1 MVQKNNSPL
10 TVSKKCELLELPRSS
25 YYYMGRGETDKN
37 IKLMKLID
45 EIHTDHITW
54 GSRKIRDFLRNE
66 GHKVNRKRI
75 QRLMNKMQ
83 IQVLYPKRNLSR
95 ANQNHKVYPYLL
107 RNLSIDHPNHVWC
120 TDITYIRLDHGFT
133 YLVAV
138 MDWYSKKILS
148 WELSNTVDRFFC
160 ISSLEESLDKYPNPE
175 IFNTDQGSQFTSPDF
190 TQVLKDERIK
200 ISMDGKGRALDN
212 ISIERFWRTLKQDE
226 IYLHEYRNMQEARD
240 RINKFINEYNSIRPH
255 QSLNGKTPDMV
266 YYGELRQAVPA

>member
-1 MVQKNNSPL
+1 MVKKNNAPL
-10 TVSKKCELLELPRSS
+10 TISKKCELMKLPRSS
-25 YYYMGRGETDKN
+25 YYYRNRGETKKN
-37 IKLMKLID
+37 IELMKRID

-66 GHKVNRKRI
+66 GHRVNRKRI

-175 IFNTDQGSQFTSPDF
+175 IFNTDQGGQFTSPDF
-190 TQVLKDERIK
+190 TKVLKDEGIK

-212 ISIERFWRTLKQDE
+212 IAIERFWRTLKQDE
-226 IYLHEYRNMQEARD
+226 IYLHEYKNMQEARN
-240 RINKFINEYNSIRPH
+240 RINKFMKEYNSIRPH

-266 YYGELRQAVPA
+266 YYGELDQAVPA

>member
-1 MVQKNNSPL
+1 MVQKSNSPL

-160 ISSLEESLDKYPNPE
+160 ISSLEEALDKYPNPE

-190 TQVLKDERIK
+190 IKVLKDESIK

-226 IYLHEYRNMQEARD
+226 IYLHE
-240 RINKFINEYNSIRPH
+240 
-255 QSLNGKTPDMV
+255 
-266 YYGELRQAVPA
+266 

>member
-200 ISMDGKGRALDN
+200 ISMNGKGRALDN

-240 RINKFINEYNSIRPH
+240 RINKFINEYNFIRPH

>member
-1 MVQKNNSPL
+1 MVEKSNSPL
-10 TVSKKCELLELPRSS
+10 TISEKCDLLELPRSS
-25 YYYMGRGETDKN
+25 YYYKSCGETDKN
-37 IKLMKLID
+37 IELMKLID

-95 ANQNHKVYPYLL
+95 ANKNHKVYPYLL

-160 ISSLEESLDKYPNPE
+160 ISSLEEALEKYPNPE

-190 TQVLKDERIK
+190 TKVLKDESIK

-226 IYLHEYRNMQEARD
+226 IYLHEYRSMQEARD
-240 RINKFINEYNSIRPH
+240 RINKFIDEYNSIRPH

-266 YYGELRQAVPA
+266 YYGELRQTIPA